1 MTTKKTEGCAD
12 NEEKHS
18 ASGSKSHL
26 STSQSSSLA
35 GSSELDVWSPIQKHF
50 EEDINQLLSNIQP
63 SKTRHDVGYRSSINI
78 LDTERS
84 PKPRTKL
91 VHQIRS
97 DGVLVVARRASS
109 ESMSSIFHT
118 NDIQNQQIEQ
128 SKITA
133 SCSFGDDKAD
143 ASSNLFSSSHG
154 RNEGEPEKGETDDFS
169 TFKQHK
175 RGLSIKGSCRRQ
187 WLRNQSKIDKTKRK
201 VDLSKDN
208 TTVREVSETSADVP
222 EKTIHADDL
231 KDTSTEKQFV
241 SPRKN
246 DSDDV
251 LVGSEYP
258 PCESYRDEKE
268 VKKKKKPRSVKATV
282 EF

>member
-1 MTTKKTEGCAD
+1 MC
-12 NEEKHS
+12 
-18 ASGSKSHL
+18 
-26 STSQSSSLA
+26 
-35 GSSELDVWSPIQKHF
+35 
-50 EEDINQLLSNIQP
+50 
-63 SKTRHDVGYRSSINI
+63 
-78 LDTERS
+78 
-84 PKPRTKL
+84 
-91 VHQIRS
+91 IRDS
-97 DGVLVVARRASS
+97 
-109 ESMSSIFHT
+109 
-118 NDIQNQQIEQ
+118 QQIEQ

-143 ASSNLFSSSHG
+143 ASSTLFSSSHG
-154 RNEGEPEKGETDDFS
+154 RNEGETEKGEKDDFS

-187 WLRNQSKIDKTKRK
+187 WLQNQSKIDKTKRK

-222 EKTIHADDL
+222 EKTRHADDL

-246 DSDDV
+246 DPDDV

-258 PCESYRDEKE
+258 PCELSLIHI
-268 VKKKKKPRSVKATV
+268 
-282 EF
+282 